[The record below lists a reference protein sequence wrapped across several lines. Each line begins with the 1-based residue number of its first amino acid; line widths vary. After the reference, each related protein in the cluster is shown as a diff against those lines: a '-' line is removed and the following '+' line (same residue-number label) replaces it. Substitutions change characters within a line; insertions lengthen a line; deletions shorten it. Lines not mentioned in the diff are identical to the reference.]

1 MVQKEDAMD
10 NKEIILSKIA
20 AVISKNGF
28 FIKNNSQFKARL
40 KCVGLGDYFE
50 KYDDYLIPY
59 YYNNGYAHKFENP
72 NEEYDTFLGL
82 DSIFTDLYHEG
93 KNGEIISL
101 LKELTKS
108 FDVSYIMNYLS
119 DDFEELAN
127 LYELLGLSIK
137 IDFDKIVVT
146 SCMASNQQRINE
158 LFSVE
163 SWLKQNHKEVYDSYE
178 SAIDAYT
185 QGHAGACIESCRTC
199 LVSIFSKYKGT
210 EGFSKWMRGI
220 YNTSGENETAS
231 VEDLS
236 QALNSELK
244 KTDLADFFYENRAG
258 KLTKTKTIYMIYSM
272 MSDYGTHRNEA
283 TQENPTLED
292 ALFSLRLMD
301 SILFWVYSKKK

>member
-1 MVQKEDAMD
+1 MD

-20 AVISKNGF
+20 EIISRNGF
-28 FIKNNSQFKARL
+28 FLKRNSAFKSIL
-40 KCVGLGDYFE
+40 KCVGLGEYFD
-50 KYDDYLIPY
+50 KYHNYLIPY

-72 NEEYDTFLGL
+72 NEEYDVFLGL
-82 DSIFTDLYHEG
+82 DSIFTDLYREN

-108 FDVSYIMNYLS
+108 FNVEYTSEKRFE
-119 DDFEELAN
+119 DFEELAN
-127 LYELLGLSIK
+127 LYELLGLSIS
-137 IDFDKIVVT
+137 IEFDKVIIT
-146 SCMASNQQRINE
+146 TCMASNKQRVDE

-163 SWLKQNHKEVYDSYE
+163 SWLKQTHKEVYDSYAA
-178 SAIDAYT
+178 AIDTYT

-210 EGFSKWMRGI
+210 EDFAKWMRGI
-220 YNTSGENETAS
+220 YNTSGENTLSTAQ
-231 VEDLS
+231 DLS
-236 QALNSELK
+236 QALNTDLRKE
-244 KTDLADFFYENRAG
+244 DLADFFYENRAG
-258 KLTKTKTIYMIYSM
+258 KLTKTKAIYMIYSM

-301 SILFWVYSKKK
+301 SILFWVYSKKR

>member
-1 MVQKEDAMD
+1 MD

-20 AVISKNGF
+20 EILSRKEF
-28 FIKNNSQFKARL
+28 FFKSNSEFKSRL
-40 KCVGLGDYFE
+40 KCVGLGEYFD
-50 KYDDYLIPY
+50 KYADYLIPY
-59 YYNNGYAHKFENP
+59 YYNNGYAHKFKNS
-72 NEEYDTFLGL
+72 NEEYDVFLGL
-82 DSIFTDLYHEG
+82 DSIFADLYREN

-108 FDVSYIMNYLS
+108 FNVPYILETLC

-127 LYELLGLSIK
+127 LYELLGLSIR
-137 IDFDKIVVT
+137 IEVDRVIVT
-146 SCMASNQQRINE
+146 TCMASNEQRVVE

-210 EGFSKWMRGI
+210 ENFAKWMRGI
-220 YNTSGENETAS
+220 YNTSGESTISTAQ
-231 VEDLS
+231 DLS
-236 QALNSELK
+236 QALNTELRK
-244 KTDLADFFYENRAG
+244 EDLADFFYENRAG
-258 KLTKTKTIYMIYSM
+258 KLTKTKAIYMIYSM